1 MNNLLS
7 LFQVWVDLGVFI
19 VVPCILL
26 FLLLIYGYIIIR
38 KVPKKELELEQENT
52 FPSVTSFFPSPWK
65 HIEKQVLCAL
75 QAPREIFV
83 LQLAKDVLNYRI
95 RDKISSSNPVTV

>member
-19 VVPCILL
+19 VVLCFIL
-26 FLLLIYGYIIIR
+26 FLLLIYGYIIIW

-52 FPSVTSFFPSPWK
+52 FLSVASFFPSLWK

-75 QAPREIFV
+75 QAPRETFV
-83 LQLAKDVLNYRI
+83 LQWAQEMFWIVE
-95 RDKISSSNPVTV
+95 

>member
-19 VVPCILL
+19 VVPCFIL
-26 FLLLIYGYIIIR
+26 FLLLIYGYIIIQ

-75 QAPREIFV
+75 QAPRETFV